1 MASLWVKAGICG
13 NEVVIKAEK
22 VTPIKIKLTFETSCE
37 HVIALAEELKEINIG
52 EEMSSPMNETMVY
65 KLATKHL
72 CRNSCIVPAAI
83 LKAIE
88 VTAGLFLPESSA
100 IEFVG
105 GQI

>member
-13 NEVVIKAEK
+13 NEVVIRIKK
-22 VTPIKIKLTFETSCE
+22 VSLTKVEVTFETNCE
-37 HVIALAEELKEINIG
+37 HVRALAEELKEINIG

-83 LKAIE
+83 LKAVE